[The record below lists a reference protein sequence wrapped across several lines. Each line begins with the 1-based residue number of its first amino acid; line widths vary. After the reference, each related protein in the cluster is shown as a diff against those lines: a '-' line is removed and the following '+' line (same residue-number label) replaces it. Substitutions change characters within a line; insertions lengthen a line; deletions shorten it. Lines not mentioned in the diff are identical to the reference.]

1 MWLKCF
7 VEQKR
12 LSKIVQVLV
21 LKNAIKYKA
30 VLNQNMKFYLEISS
44 KNLQLCPTANKTL
57 LREITVNW

>member
-1 MWLKCF
+1 MFCRTKAFIQNSSSTC
-7 VEQKR
+7 
-12 LSKIVQVLV
+12 

-57 LREITVNW
+57 LREITVN